1 MNKINNNIR
10 NEIILSVVLLLIIPV
25 WIGLAPLLYSW
36 YELNAEGSLIFTIYS
51 ILDSRWLVNI
61 PICVVLTYIA
71 FKWAI
76 RIWNDYYIRY
86 YRFLLAS
93 ICFVVL
99 FYNGYS
105 VVYANIIGTID
116 YRLYFSF
123 LLSLL
128 LLSSILKT
136 IRRINE
142 WLKKDNKCISGGQS
156 LNGKGFTDDNALN
169 GAALPDFL
177 KSYANEIVERL
188 LKTNI
193 KERSYALGVTG
204 SWGVGKSSFLKALED
219 RASDK
224 AEVISFNPWMC
235 NSPEQITKDFFISLS
250 KKLSSKYSMLSR
262 PIKDYSKYLSGIKVT
277 ANHLLS
283 LDIHMPNDSL
293 DEKKN
298 TLSNIFSKLPRPVVV
313 IIDDLDRL
321 ERDEVFEVLRLIRNT
336 ADLKNIIYIVAY
348 DKEYVT
354 GVLKDK
360 KIEDSYSYLEKIFP
374 VEVHLPLVEKE
385 MIWDTLMEDI
395 EKQNNIMHNFSNAL
409 FDKLEEQNDKELI
422 LSVLDNYRRAK
433 RFARLLMLN
442 IGFLY
447 EQYKGDF
454 KILDVFWLELL
465 QTYDKNTYDIL
476 ASDPQELLEIADG
489 RYKIKEGGISI
500 FAKDTK
506 NSSLNNDVNS
516 KRAKTLE
523 ILKKLFGE
531 DIKTTPLSIC
541 FTENYDKFFIL
552 SIPRYR
558 MSVKERNQL
567 FESGADPENVV
578 KGWLSTVKYFSSIT
592 YQLKNVST
600 ERLNDD
606 QLKNYIYAVLYYSLY
621 LLKHYRNQFIKI
633 KPILWSENY
642 PNTIEKIHNHTRA
655 FFEDKMNDEKEQV
668 ILGDLLNRLY
678 TTIYYDNENEKSITH
693 YVVLSNHEI
702 ESLLV
707 ELLRTYLIVHKEL
720 SALDL
725 LIKDSGLM
733 QRFKKCCVC
742 IEEREYMSSYKQVAF
757 DLIIE
762 HFSSIKQKPK
772 YKEYDKTIDALLKE
786 PTPKFENF
794 EDENE
799 YWSFINSKHESMKEE
814 LFGSNYE
821 THMREFKERCFV
833 P

>member
-1 MNKINNNIR
+1 MDKISNNIK
-10 NEIILSVVLLLIIPV
+10 NEIFLSVVLLLIIPV
-25 WIGLAPLLYSW
+25 WIGLAPLWYSW
-36 YELNAEGSLIFTIYS
+36 YELNAEGSLLFAIYS

-71 FKWAI
+71 FKWAG

-86 YRFLLAS
+86 CRFLLVS
-93 ICFVVL
+93 IGFVVL
-99 FYNGYS
+99 FYNGDS

-116 YRLYFSF
+116 YRQFFSI
-123 LLSLL
+123 LLSLI

-136 IRRINE
+136 LRRIIE
-142 WLKKDNKCISGGQS
+142 WYKKDNKIIYSGQS
-156 LNGKGFTDDNALN
+156 LNGKCFTDDNTIN
-169 GAALPDFL
+169 GDALPDFL
-177 KSYANEIVERL
+177 KNYANEIVERL

-224 AEVISFNPWMC
+224 ADVISFNPWMC

-395 EKQNNIMHNFSNAL
+395 EKQNNIRSDFSNAL
-409 FDKLEEQNDKELI
+409 LDNLDNEDDKDLI

-433 RFARLLMLN
+433 RFARLFMLN

-465 QTYDKNTYDIL
+465 QTYDKYTYDVL
-476 ASDPQELLEIADG
+476 ASNPQKILDIDNG
-489 RYKIKEGGISI
+489 RYIIKKSAASV

-506 NSSLNNDVNS
+506 VKDLNNGNYS
-516 KRAKTLE
+516 GRAKSLV

-531 DIKTTPLSIC
+531 DIKTIPQSIC
-541 FTENYDKFFIL
+541 FTENYEKFFIL
-552 SIPRYR
+552 SIPRFR

-567 FESGADPENVV
+567 FERGADPESVV
-578 KGWLSTVKYFSSIT
+578 VGWLSDVKYYSSIT

-600 ERLNDD
+600 ERLDDD
-606 QLKNYIYAVLYYSLY
+606 QLRNYIYAVLYYSVY
-621 LLKHYRNQFIKI
+621 LLKHNRNHFIKI

-642 PNTIEKIHNHTRA
+642 PDKIEMIHNHTRA

-725 LIKDSGLM
+725 LIIDSGLM

-742 IEEREYMSSYKQVAF
+742 IEEREHMFTYKQVAL

-772 YKEYDKTIDALLKE
+772 YKEYDKTIDALLNE
-786 PTPKFENF
+786 PTPKFENY

-799 YWSFINSKHESMKEE
+799 YWSFINSKHERMKEE